1 MNPCI
6 IIPIVAA
13 LVGALLGWLLRHLTC
28 NCDDD
33 LKEIEKLR
41 DRNRKLEA
49 DLQACLSEKDKAI
62 SLQSNEPLAN
72 TTTSAFAARSIDT
85 SDIEVEPSLNF
96 DGDLAKSI
104 FGKKIVADDLKVV
117 EGIGPKISDL
127 FNENGIKTW
136 YQLSKASVDR
146 CQEILN
152 IGGKRF
158 EIHKPTTWPQQA
170 GLAFEGKWQEL
181 KDLQDYLDGGKE
193 R

>member
-6 IIPIVAA
+6 IIPIIAA

-33 LKEIEKLR
+33 LKEIERLR
-41 DRNRKLEA
+41 DKNRKLEA
-49 DLQACLSEKDKAI
+49 ELQACLSDKEKAI
-62 SLQSNEPLAN
+62 SLQSNQPIAN
-72 TTTSAFAARSIDT
+72 TTTSSFAAHSLET
-85 SDIEVEPSLNF
+85 SEIEVEPNLSF
-96 DGDLAKSI
+96 DAALAKSI
-104 FGKKIVADDLKVV
+104 FGKKVIADDLKVV

-127 FNENGIKTW
+127 FNENGVTTW
-136 YQLSKASVDR
+136 YQLSKTSVER

-158 EIHKPTTWPQQA
+158 EIHKPTTWPKQA

-181 KDLQDYLDGGKE
+181 KELQDYLDGGKE